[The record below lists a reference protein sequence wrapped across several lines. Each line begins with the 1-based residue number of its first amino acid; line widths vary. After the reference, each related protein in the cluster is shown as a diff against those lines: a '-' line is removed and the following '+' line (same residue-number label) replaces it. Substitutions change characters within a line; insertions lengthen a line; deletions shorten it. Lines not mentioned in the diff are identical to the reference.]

1 MNPLHWPPLQK
12 LAGVFVAPAVPPE
25 LQMQRLQFMERNIML
40 PIKLLV
46 FTTLTY
52 YFFFT
57 NWLADYSGAE
67 AVRVQWLRAF
77 FLVYLAVNV
86 VAAVVFQFIERLPLR
101 FSRWFAMGVS
111 LVDGLFVA
119 ALTLMTGGW
128 GSPVFW
134 VFIVLIV
141 RNSVSVPVAA
151 PQILLNLLV
160 TFFYALAGLKFRAS
174 DITDPPAPDLVRAV
188 VDTQL
193 IVMRVFLLLLVT
205 ACCYGVQV
213 LVDRQRQAEE
223 EARESS
229 TRQDQLQASGRLA
242 AEIAHQLKNPLAII
256 NNAAFNLQRALQEK
270 RADPAQQIEI
280 IREEV
285 NRADRIITELMG
297 YAQLAEGRVEKLD
310 AAAETERALAHVLPE
325 GAQFGIRV
333 TRRYAPHLPP
343 LWMQR
348 GHLQDILVNLLQNAR
363 EAMEGHGDLEV
374 QIQTGAD
381 HSVHISV
388 RDTGPGIP
396 PELHGKIFEP
406 YFTTRKKGT
415 GLGLAIVKHNAEL
428 YGGTVR
434 VESELG
440 RGARFVLDFPA
451 KTRTATRA

>member
-1 MNPLHWPPLQK
+1 MNPLHWPPLQR

-25 LQMQRLQFMERNIML
+25 LQLQRLRFMERNIML
-40 PIKLLV
+40 PIKVLV
-46 FTTLTY
+46 LTTLAY

-67 AVRVQWLRAF
+67 AVRIQILRTV
-77 FLVYLAVNV
+77 FLIYLAVNI
-86 VAAVVFQFIERLPLR
+86 VAAVVFQFLERLPLA

-111 LVDGLFVA
+111 LGDGLFVA

-128 GSPVFW
+128 GSVVYW

-141 RNSVSVPVAA
+141 RNSVSIPVAA
-151 PQILLNLLV
+151 PQIVLNLLV
-160 TFFYALAGLKFRAS
+160 TGFYALAGLEFRAS
-174 DITDPPAPDLVRAV
+174 DITEPSSPELARVA

-193 IVMRVFLLLLVT
+193 VMMRVFLLLLVT

-256 NNAAFNLQRALQEK
+256 NNAAFNLQRALLEK
-270 RADPAQQIEI
+270 RGDPAPQIEI

-297 YAQLAEGRVEKLD
+297 YAKLAEGRVEKLD
-310 AAAETERALAHVLPE
+310 AAGEMDHALAQVLPE
-325 GAQFGIRV
+325 GAQFEIRV

-348 GHLQDILVNLLQNAR
+348 GHLQDILVNVLQNAR
-363 EAMEGHGDLEV
+363 EAMEGRGELEV
-374 QIQTGAD
+374 QIQATAD
-381 HSVHISV
+381 PSVQISV

-415 GLGLAIVKHNAEL
+415 GLGLAIAKHNAEL

-451 KTRTATRA
+451 KARSTARA

>member
-1 MNPLHWPPLQK
+1 MNPLRWPPLKK

-25 LQMQRLQFMERNIML
+25 VQLQRLRFMERNIML

-46 FTTLTY
+46 LTSLTY
-52 YFFFT
+52 YSFST
-57 NWLADYSGAE
+57 NWLADYSGTEGA
-67 AVRVQWLRAF
+67 RVQILRTG
-77 FLVYLAVNV
+77 FLVYLVVNV
-86 VAAVVFQFIERLPLR
+86 AAAVVFQFLERLPLK
-101 FSRWFAMGVS
+101 FSRWFAMGGS
-111 LVDGLFVA
+111 LGDGLFVG

-128 GSPVFW
+128 GSVVYW
-134 VFIVLIV
+134 VFIVLII

-151 PQILLNLLV
+151 PQIILNLLV
-160 TFFYALAGLKFRAS
+160 TGFYALAGLELRAS
-174 DITDPPAPDLVRAV
+174 DITEPGSAEVARV
-188 VDTQL
+188 MVDTQL
-193 IVMRVFLLLLVT
+193 VMMRVFLLLLVT

-256 NNAAFNLQRALQEK
+256 NNAAFNLQRALNEK
-270 RADPAQQIEI
+270 RGDPAPQIEI

-310 AAAETERALAHVLPE
+310 AAAEMDRALAQVLPG
-325 GAQFGIRV
+325 GAQFEVQIQ
-333 TRRYAPHLPP
+333 RRYAPHLPP

-348 GHLQDILVNLLQNAR
+348 GHLQDILVNVLQNAR
-363 EAMEGHGDLEV
+363 EAMESKGELEV
-374 QIQTGAD
+374 QIQATAD
-381 HSVHISV
+381 HAVHISV

-406 YFTTRKKGT
+406 YFTTRQKGT
-415 GLGLAIVKHNAEL
+415 GLGLAIARHNAEL

-451 KTRTATRA
+451 KARTTARA